1 MIAIGTMATLDL
13 PGAGRLLGA
22 AQGQREAMKPPFGQT
37 ADSVGRGEAAEAS
50 VKKTGALTGRE
61 GARSAAPE
69 EKLLAASQEVDA
81 PNGVQLAGGKLE
93 EILRRALLAAR
104 RDLEAMRRVAEK
116 QRQRA
121 EALARDLTMVLEVV
135 EELEAKAAG
144 AMRSKAAA
152 LRARDA
158 AEKTLA
164 GERRALEEARH
175 RLGAL
180 ERDLAVARQSS
191 KVPGPDADLAA
202 AEKAAEVRARQTAE
216 AAARRAGE
224 ELALER
230 EKVKSLAQELDTVRR
245 EREAVV
251 KDGGDPAVA
260 PPAAILEPDA
270 DLAAENAAAVRARQI
285 AEAAARRAVE
295 ELALEREKVK
305 SLARELDTVRRERE
319 AAVKE
324 GRDHAVAPSAAALE
338 PDADLAAAE
347 KAAVVLDGQIAAAAA
362 RRAGEQLALEREK
375 VKSLARELD
384 TVRREREAVV
394 KDGGDPAVAPPAA
407 ILEPDADLAAEN
419 AAAVRAR
426 QTAEAAARRAV
437 EELALERE
445 KVKSLARELDTVR
458 REREAVVKDGG
469 DPAVAP
475 PAAILEPDADLAAA
489 ENAAAVRAR
498 QIAEAAAR
506 RAVEELA
513 LEREKVKSLARE
525 LDTVRREREAAVEE
539 GGDLAVAPSAAV
551 LEPDADL
558 AAAEK
563 AAVLLAGQIAEAAS
577 KRAGEELALE
587 REKVKSLARD
597 LDTVR
602 QERDAAKKQLT
613 GILAAQQR
621 ASEDAGDRAG
631 GRGRAAPRKEVEIR
645 KTRTERRAARVE
657 RAPQPL
663 PEALLPRRLLP
674 GLW

>member
-1 MIAIGTMATLDL
+1 MAMLGLISFCLVFLLGSSAGGQAATADRLAPQGMREMRASEWHALIRSIADTARRNDMIAIGTMATLDL

-230 EKVKSLAQELDTVRR
+230 EKVKSLARELDTVRG
-245 EREAVV
+245 EREAAM

-270 DLAAENAAAVRARQI
+270 DLAAENAAAVRARQT

-362 RRAGEQLALEREK
+362 RRAGE
-375 VKSLARELD
+375 
-384 TVRREREAVV
+384 
-394 KDGGDPAVAPPAA
+394 
-407 ILEPDADLAAEN
+407 
-419 AAAVRAR
+419 
-426 QTAEAAARRAV
+426 
-437 EELALERE
+437 ELALERE
-445 KVKSLARELDTVR
+445 KVKL
-458 REREAVVKDGG
+458 
-469 DPAVAP
+469 
-475 PAAILEPDADLAAA
+475 
-489 ENAAAVRAR
+489 
-498 QIAEAAAR
+498 
-506 RAVEELA
+506 
-513 LEREKVKSLARE
+513 LARE

>member
-1 MIAIGTMATLDL
+1 MATLGLISFCLVFLLGSSAGGQAATADRLAPQGMREMRASEWHALIRSIADTARLNDMIAIGIRVKLDL

-22 AQGQREAMKPPFGQT
+22 AQAQREAMKPPFDQT
-37 ADSVGRGEAAEAS
+37 ADSVGEAAEAS
-50 VKKTGALTGRE
+50 VNKTGASTGRE

-69 EKLLAASQEVDA
+69 ETLLAASQEVDA

-175 RLGAL
+175 KLGAF

-191 KVPGPDADLAA
+191 KVPGPDADLAT
-202 AEKAAEVRARQTAE
+202 AEKAAAVRAHQTAE

-230 EKVKSLAQELDTVRR
+230 EKVKSLTRDLDTVRR

-251 KDGGDPAVA
+251 KDGGDLAVA
-260 PPAAILEPDA
+260 PSAAVLEPDA
-270 DLAAENAAAVRARQI
+270 DLAAAEKAAAVRARQT
-285 AEAAARRAVE
+285 AEASARRAVE

-319 AAVKE
+319 AAVAE
-324 GRDHAVAPSAAALE
+324 GRDLAVAPSAAVLE

-347 KAAVVLDGQIAAAAA
+347 K
-362 RRAGEQLALEREK
+362 
-375 VKSLARELD
+375 
-384 TVRREREAVV
+384 
-394 KDGGDPAVAPPAA
+394 
-407 ILEPDADLAAEN
+407 

-458 REREAVVKDGG
+458 REREAAVEEGRDL
-469 DPAVAP
+469 AVAP
-475 PAAILEPDADLAAA
+475 SDAALEPDADLAAA
-489 ENAAAVRAR
+489 EKAAVVLDG
-498 QIAEAAAR
+498 QIAAAAAR
-506 RAVEELA
+506 RAGEELA

-525 LDTVRREREAAVEE
+525 LDSVRREREAAVED
-539 GGDLAVAPSAAV
+539 GGDPAVAPSAAV

-563 AAVLLAGQIAEAAS
+563 AAVLLAGQIAEAAA

-587 REKVKSLARD
+587 REKAKSLARD

>member
-1 MIAIGTMATLDL
+1 MLGLISFCLVFLLGSSAAGQAATADRLAPQGMREMRASEWHALIRSIADTARRNDMIAIGTMATLDL

-270 DLAAENAAAVRARQI
+270 DLAAAENAAAVRARQI
-285 AEAAARRAVE
+285 AEAAARRAVEELALEREKVKSLARELDTVRGEREAAMKDGGDPAVAPPAAILEPDADLAAENAAAVRARQTAEAAARRAVE

-362 RRAGEQLALEREK
+362 RRAGE
-375 VKSLARELD
+375 
-384 TVRREREAVV
+384 
-394 KDGGDPAVAPPAA
+394 
-407 ILEPDADLAAEN
+407 
-419 AAAVRAR
+419 
-426 QTAEAAARRAV
+426 
-437 EELALERE
+437 ELALERE
-445 KVKSLARELDTVR
+445 KVKL
-458 REREAVVKDGG
+458 
-469 DPAVAP
+469 
-475 PAAILEPDADLAAA
+475 
-489 ENAAAVRAR
+489 
-498 QIAEAAAR
+498 
-506 RAVEELA
+506 
-513 LEREKVKSLARE
+513 LARE

>member
-270 DLAAENAAAVRARQI
+270 DLAAAENAAAVRARQI
-285 AEAAARRAVE
+285 AEAAARRAVEELALEREKVKSLARELDTVRGEREAAMKDGGDPAVAPPAAILEPDADLAAENAAAVRARQTAEAAARRAVEELALEREKVKSLARELDTVRGEREAAMKDGGDPAVAPPAAILEPDADLAAENAAAVRARQTAEAAARRAVE

-362 RRAGEQLALEREK
+362 RRAGE
-375 VKSLARELD
+375 
-384 TVRREREAVV
+384 
-394 KDGGDPAVAPPAA
+394 
-407 ILEPDADLAAEN
+407 
-419 AAAVRAR
+419 
-426 QTAEAAARRAV
+426 
-437 EELALERE
+437 ELALERE
-445 KVKSLARELDTVR
+445 KVKL
-458 REREAVVKDGG
+458 
-469 DPAVAP
+469 
-475 PAAILEPDADLAAA
+475 
-489 ENAAAVRAR
+489 
-498 QIAEAAAR
+498 
-506 RAVEELA
+506 
-513 LEREKVKSLARE
+513 LARE

>member
-362 RRAGEQLALEREK
+362 RRAGE
-375 VKSLARELD
+375 
-384 TVRREREAVV
+384 
-394 KDGGDPAVAPPAA
+394 
-407 ILEPDADLAAEN
+407 
-419 AAAVRAR
+419 
-426 QTAEAAARRAV
+426 
-437 EELALERE
+437 ELALERE
-445 KVKSLARELDTVR
+445 KVKL
-458 REREAVVKDGG
+458 
-469 DPAVAP
+469 
-475 PAAILEPDADLAAA
+475 
-489 ENAAAVRAR
+489 
-498 QIAEAAAR
+498 
-506 RAVEELA
+506 
-513 LEREKVKSLARE
+513 LARE

>member
-270 DLAAENAAAVRARQI
+270 DLAAENAAAVRARQT

-305 SLARELDTVRRERE
+305 SLARELDTVRGERE
-319 AAVKE
+319 AAMKD
-324 GRDHAVAPSAAALE
+324 GGDPAVAPPAAILE

-362 RRAGEQLALEREK
+362 RRAGE
-375 VKSLARELD
+375 
-384 TVRREREAVV
+384 
-394 KDGGDPAVAPPAA
+394 
-407 ILEPDADLAAEN
+407 
-419 AAAVRAR
+419 
-426 QTAEAAARRAV
+426 
-437 EELALERE
+437 ELALERE
-445 KVKSLARELDTVR
+445 KVKL
-458 REREAVVKDGG
+458 
-469 DPAVAP
+469 
-475 PAAILEPDADLAAA
+475 
-489 ENAAAVRAR
+489 
-498 QIAEAAAR
+498 
-506 RAVEELA
+506 
-513 LEREKVKSLARE
+513 LARE

>member
-1 MIAIGTMATLDL
+1 MAMLGLISFCLVFLLGSSAGGQAATADRLAPQGMREMRASEWHALIRSIADTARRNDMIAIGTMATLDL

-270 DLAAENAAAVRARQI
+270 DLAAAENAAAVRARQI
-285 AEAAARRAVE
+285 AEAAARRAVEELALEREKVKSLARELDTVRGEREAAMKDGGDPAVAPPAAILEPDADLAAENAAAVRARQTAEAAARRAVE

-362 RRAGEQLALEREK
+362 RRAGE
-375 VKSLARELD
+375 
-384 TVRREREAVV
+384 
-394 KDGGDPAVAPPAA
+394 
-407 ILEPDADLAAEN
+407 
-419 AAAVRAR
+419 
-426 QTAEAAARRAV
+426 
-437 EELALERE
+437 ELALERE
-445 KVKSLARELDTVR
+445 KVKL
-458 REREAVVKDGG
+458 
-469 DPAVAP
+469 
-475 PAAILEPDADLAAA
+475 
-489 ENAAAVRAR
+489 
-498 QIAEAAAR
+498 
-506 RAVEELA
+506 
-513 LEREKVKSLARE
+513 LARE

>member
-230 EKVKSLAQELDTVRR
+230 EKVKSLARELDTVRG
-245 EREAVV
+245 EREAAM

-270 DLAAENAAAVRARQI
+270 DLAAENAAAVRARQT

-362 RRAGEQLALEREK
+362 RRAGE
-375 VKSLARELD
+375 
-384 TVRREREAVV
+384 
-394 KDGGDPAVAPPAA
+394 
-407 ILEPDADLAAEN
+407 
-419 AAAVRAR
+419 
-426 QTAEAAARRAV
+426 
-437 EELALERE
+437 ELALERE
-445 KVKSLARELDTVR
+445 KVKL
-458 REREAVVKDGG
+458 
-469 DPAVAP
+469 
-475 PAAILEPDADLAAA
+475 
-489 ENAAAVRAR
+489 
-498 QIAEAAAR
+498 
-506 RAVEELA
+506 
-513 LEREKVKSLARE
+513 LARE

>member
-270 DLAAENAAAVRARQI
+270 DLAAAENAAAVRARQI
-285 AEAAARRAVE
+285 AEAAARRAVEELALEREKVKSLARELDTVRGEREAAMKDGGDPAVAPPAAILEPDADLAAENAAAVRARQTAEAAARRAVE

-375 VKSLARELD
+375 VKL
-384 TVRREREAVV
+384 
-394 KDGGDPAVAPPAA
+394 
-407 ILEPDADLAAEN
+407 
-419 AAAVRAR
+419 
-426 QTAEAAARRAV
+426 
-437 EELALERE
+437 
-445 KVKSLARELDTVR
+445 
-458 REREAVVKDGG
+458 
-469 DPAVAP
+469 
-475 PAAILEPDADLAAA
+475 
-489 ENAAAVRAR
+489 
-498 QIAEAAAR
+498 
-506 RAVEELA
+506 
-513 LEREKVKSLARE
+513 LARE

>member
-270 DLAAENAAAVRARQI
+270 DLAAAENAAAVRARQI
-285 AEAAARRAVE
+285 AEAAARRAVEELALEREKVKSLARELDTVRGEREAAMKDGGDPAVAPPAAILEPDADLAAENAAAVRARQTAEAAARRAVE

-362 RRAGEQLALEREK
+362 RRAGE
-375 VKSLARELD
+375 
-384 TVRREREAVV
+384 
-394 KDGGDPAVAPPAA
+394 
-407 ILEPDADLAAEN
+407 
-419 AAAVRAR
+419 
-426 QTAEAAARRAV
+426 
-437 EELALERE
+437 ELALERE
-445 KVKSLARELDTVR
+445 KVKL
-458 REREAVVKDGG
+458 
-469 DPAVAP
+469 
-475 PAAILEPDADLAAA
+475 
-489 ENAAAVRAR
+489 
-498 QIAEAAAR
+498 
-506 RAVEELA
+506 
-513 LEREKVKSLARE
+513 LARE

>member
-202 AEKAAEVRARQTAE
+202 AEKAAVVRARQTAE

-270 DLAAENAAAVRARQI
+270 DLAAAENAAAVRARQI
-285 AEAAARRAVE
+285 AEAAARRAVEELALEREKVKSLARELDTVRGEREAAMKDGGDPAVAPPAAILEPDADLAAENAAAVRARQTAEAAARRAVE

-362 RRAGEQLALEREK
+362 RRAGE
-375 VKSLARELD
+375 
-384 TVRREREAVV
+384 
-394 KDGGDPAVAPPAA
+394 
-407 ILEPDADLAAEN
+407 
-419 AAAVRAR
+419 
-426 QTAEAAARRAV
+426 
-437 EELALERE
+437 ELALERE
-445 KVKSLARELDTVR
+445 KVKL
-458 REREAVVKDGG
+458 
-469 DPAVAP
+469 
-475 PAAILEPDADLAAA
+475 
-489 ENAAAVRAR
+489 
-498 QIAEAAAR
+498 
-506 RAVEELA
+506 
-513 LEREKVKSLARE
+513 LARE

>member
-1 MIAIGTMATLDL
+1 MAMLGLISFCLVFLLGSSAGGQAATADRLAPQGMREMRASEWHALIRSIADTARRNDMIAIGTMATLDL

-202 AEKAAEVRARQTAE
+202 AEKAAVVRARQTAE

-270 DLAAENAAAVRARQI
+270 DLAAAENAAAVRARQI
-285 AEAAARRAVE
+285 AEAAARRAVEELALEREKVKSLARELDTVRGEREAAMKDGGDPAVAPPAAILEPDADLAAENAAAVRARQTAEAAARRAVE

-362 RRAGEQLALEREK
+362 RRAGE
-375 VKSLARELD
+375 
-384 TVRREREAVV
+384 
-394 KDGGDPAVAPPAA
+394 
-407 ILEPDADLAAEN
+407 
-419 AAAVRAR
+419 
-426 QTAEAAARRAV
+426 
-437 EELALERE
+437 ELALERE
-445 KVKSLARELDTVR
+445 KVKL
-458 REREAVVKDGG
+458 
-469 DPAVAP
+469 
-475 PAAILEPDADLAAA
+475 
-489 ENAAAVRAR
+489 
-498 QIAEAAAR
+498 
-506 RAVEELA
+506 
-513 LEREKVKSLARE
+513 LARE

>member
-1 MIAIGTMATLDL
+1 MAMLGLISFCLVFLLGSSAGGQAATADRLAPQGMREMRASEWHALIRSIADTARRNDMIAIGTMATLDL

-270 DLAAENAAAVRARQI
+270 DLAAAENAAAVRARQI
-285 AEAAARRAVE
+285 AEAAARRAVEELALEREKVKSLARELDTVRGEREAAMKDGGDPAVAPPAAILEPDADLAAENAAAVRARQTAEAAARRAVE

-375 VKSLARELD
+375 VKL
-384 TVRREREAVV
+384 
-394 KDGGDPAVAPPAA
+394 
-407 ILEPDADLAAEN
+407 
-419 AAAVRAR
+419 
-426 QTAEAAARRAV
+426 
-437 EELALERE
+437 
-445 KVKSLARELDTVR
+445 
-458 REREAVVKDGG
+458 
-469 DPAVAP
+469 
-475 PAAILEPDADLAAA
+475 
-489 ENAAAVRAR
+489 
-498 QIAEAAAR
+498 
-506 RAVEELA
+506 
-513 LEREKVKSLARE
+513 LARE

>member
-1 MIAIGTMATLDL
+1 MLGLISFCLVFLLGSSAGGQAATADRLAPQGMREMRASEWHALIRSIADTARRNDMIAIGTMATLDL

-270 DLAAENAAAVRARQI
+270 DLAAAENAAAVRARQI
-285 AEAAARRAVE
+285 AEAAARRAVEELALEREKVKSLARELDTVRGEREAAMKDGGDPAVAPPAAILEPDADLAAENAAAVRARQTAEAAARRAVE

-362 RRAGEQLALEREK
+362 RRAGE
-375 VKSLARELD
+375 
-384 TVRREREAVV
+384 
-394 KDGGDPAVAPPAA
+394 
-407 ILEPDADLAAEN
+407 
-419 AAAVRAR
+419 
-426 QTAEAAARRAV
+426 
-437 EELALERE
+437 ELALERE
-445 KVKSLARELDTVR
+445 KVKL
-458 REREAVVKDGG
+458 
-469 DPAVAP
+469 
-475 PAAILEPDADLAAA
+475 
-489 ENAAAVRAR
+489 
-498 QIAEAAAR
+498 
-506 RAVEELA
+506 
-513 LEREKVKSLARE
+513 LARE

>member
-1 MIAIGTMATLDL
+1 MLGLISFCLVFLLGSSAGGQAATADRLAPQGMREMRASEWHALIRSIADTARRNDMIAIGTMATLDL

-202 AEKAAEVRARQTAE
+202 AEKAAVVRARQTAE

-270 DLAAENAAAVRARQI
+270 DLAAAENAAAVRARQI
-285 AEAAARRAVE
+285 AEAAARRAVEELALEREKVKSLARELDTVRGEREAAMKDGGDPAVAPPAAILEPDADLAAENAAAVRARQTAEAAARRAVE

-362 RRAGEQLALEREK
+362 RRAGE
-375 VKSLARELD
+375 
-384 TVRREREAVV
+384 
-394 KDGGDPAVAPPAA
+394 
-407 ILEPDADLAAEN
+407 
-419 AAAVRAR
+419 
-426 QTAEAAARRAV
+426 
-437 EELALERE
+437 ELALERE
-445 KVKSLARELDTVR
+445 KVKL
-458 REREAVVKDGG
+458 
-469 DPAVAP
+469 
-475 PAAILEPDADLAAA
+475 
-489 ENAAAVRAR
+489 
-498 QIAEAAAR
+498 
-506 RAVEELA
+506 
-513 LEREKVKSLARE
+513 LARE